1 MAEECRTPSAGA
13 ARRAAVARARRVVR
27 ARKSTPIQRWS
38 SLKSPRGTSN
48 QAQLGASTGPMPA
61 LVVARSNVGPAR
73 PIARESRSGDR
84 PPSAT
89 LLQPPPPL
97 PCLGLLFFPRCLS
110 FPSLP
115 RNHLKQP
122 RMQHLSWSACVFL
135 SLLTRARAH
144 ARTHTRTHARERA
157 RARTHTHAYALTH
170 VHVHTHASTH
180 ARARTHPQD
189 RLPIPHPLR
198 LPGRAKA

>member
-61 LVVARSNVGPAR
+61 LVAARSNFGPAR
-73 PIARESRSGDR
+73 PIGRESRSGDPSSPSSHLR

-97 PCLGLLFFPRCLS
+97 PCLGLLFFLRCLS
-110 FPSLP
+110 FPSFP

-122 RMQHLSWSACVFL
+122 RMQAPELVRVRVPQS
-135 SLLTRARAH
+135 AH
-144 ARTHTRTHARERA
+144 ARA
-157 RARTHTHAYALTH
+157 RARTHAHSHARTRTRTRTHAYA
-170 VHVHTHASTH
+170 
-180 ARARTHPQD
+180 RIRT
-189 RLPIPHPLR
+189 
-198 LPGRAKA
+198 